1 MTSGVVLLEH
11 QQANPGERTAVVL
24 MLCDK
29 HTNASLPYPKATGF
43 KPAIHQTLTRLWLRL
58 TACGVTACTWCLSSY
73 ARPDPTKTL
82 CRRHDPAWRRRQANF
97 PRPEDTSVCLPPA
110 PAVRQTDLTGPPT
123 PTPTPTTRPAR
134 LQSTSR
140 GYCLPACL
148 SRLSGPNGGGPRA
161 CSLAAAKRSSP
172 AKTMG
177 AGRCSRA
184 QPVST
189 PVQPA
194 LSGPG
199 EARQSLDGFPRPLPK
214 VDDGTWARGAS
225 YSLFL
230 RGPGLSWARLT
241 WGPPVCAP

>member
-140 GYCLPACL
+140 ATACLPASL
-148 SRLSGPNGGGPRA
+148 GFQAQTGAALERAPWRQPNGARQQRRWAPADAAVPSRYPLP
-161 CSLAAAKRSSP
+161 CSPPFLAP
-172 AKTMG
+172 ARLANLSTASRDRCPKWTTAPG
-177 AGRCSRA
+177 HGVHPTRCS
-184 QPVST
+184 
-189 PVQPA
+189 
-194 LSGPG
+194 
-199 EARQSLDGFPRPLPK
+199 
-214 VDDGTWARGAS
+214 
-225 YSLFL
+225 
-230 RGPGLSWARLT
+230 
-241 WGPPVCAP
+241 